1 VLLFFYYIVQFV
13 TRIVHTMLNMK
24 EMANTWDM
32 I

>member
-1 VLLFFYYIVQFV
+1 VLLFFYIVQFV

-24 EMANTWDM
+24 EMTDTWDM